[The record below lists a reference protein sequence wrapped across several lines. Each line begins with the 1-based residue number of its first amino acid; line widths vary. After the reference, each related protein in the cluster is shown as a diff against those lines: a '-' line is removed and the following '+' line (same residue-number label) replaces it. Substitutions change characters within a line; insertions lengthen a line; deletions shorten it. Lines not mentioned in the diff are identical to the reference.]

1 MELTRKLHELYMRI
15 LARGVGFLPNRAQTQ
30 RPPEASWASPEET
43 LAEPWLWKRGR
54 LLLGTYN
61 GHLIGSDDNRHLVTI
76 AGSRAGK
83 TRTVLLPN
91 LYTYP
96 GSMLVLDPK
105 GEAAALTAVHRHD
118 VLGQDVRVLDP
129 FRISGVREELQAT
142 LNPLAEIDPDSEHA
156 IDDAALIGDAL
167 IVDSGNSEIGGYFSM
182 AARNMLRGMILFTLL
197 GKPREDNNLI
207 ITRKLLDLTEDAP
220 DGEDAG
226 SLSRVPAFKLMAQ
239 VGESFD
245 GLVAMTGTSML
256 AKPPRERESVI
267 ATAVEN
273 LAFLDSPALRRN
285 LARSTF
291 RLDDLAKRP
300 TTIYLCLPAGR
311 MATHFRWLRLIID
324 LAIVQL
330 ERYALAHPV
339 QEGSGDR
346 IVFVLEEFATLNHM
360 KRLEV
365 AAGLMAGMGVGMRLW
380 VILQDLGQLKALY
393 RDRWQTFMGN
403 AGVIQCF
410 GLNDLESLNYMSE
423 RLGDTSYWTHSYSAP
438 SLDQRL
444 AGHAPET
451 TSLQTSRLCTPAELA
466 TLVERDSFRQVVVM
480 AGHAPRLLHRVQH
493 ATVQKI
499 RDGQIGFEP

>member
-1 MELTRKLHELYMRI
+1 MELTRKLYELYAQT
-15 LARGVGFLPNRAQTQ
+15 LPRGVGFLADRAQTQ
-30 RPPEASWASPEET
+30 RPPEATWASPEET
-43 LAEPWLWKRGR
+43 LAEPWLWKRGS

-61 GHLIGSDDNRHLVTI
+61 GRLIGTNDNRHLVTI

-83 TRTVLLPN
+83 TSTVLLPN

-96 GSMLVLDPK
+96 GSMLINDPK
-105 GEAAALTAVHRHD
+105 AEAAAATAKYRHD

-129 FRISGVREELQAT
+129 FRISGVPEELQAT

-156 IDDAALIGDAL
+156 IDDAALVADAL

-197 GKPREDNNLI
+197 GRPREDNNLI
-207 ITRKLLDLTEDAP
+207 ITRELLDLTEDAP
-220 DGEDAG
+220 RGEDGG
-226 SLSRVPAFKLMAQ
+226 SLSRVPAFKLMAGM
-239 VGESFD
+239 GEAFD
-245 GLVAMTGTSML
+245 GLVAATGSSML

-273 LAFLDSPALRRN
+273 LAFLDSPALRRS
-285 LARSTF
+285 LGRSTF

-330 ERYALAHPV
+330 ERYALAHPTV
-339 QEGSGDR
+339 EGSGDR

-393 RDRWQTFMGN
+393 RDRWQTFLGN
-403 AGVIQCF
+403 AGVVQCF

-423 RLGDTSYWTHSYSAP
+423 RLGDTSFWTHSYSAP
-438 SLDQRL
+438 SHEQKV
-444 AGHAPET
+444 AGHSPQT
-451 TSLQTSRLCTPAELA
+451 TSLQTARLSTPAELA
-466 TLVERDSFRQVVVM
+466 ALVERDSFRQVVVM

-493 ATVQKI
+493 ATVSKI
-499 RDGQIGFEP
+499 RDGSIRYEP